1 MNPKGETMRLIV
13 VGLFCLLMLVP
24 AFGSGTSARPKRNDA
39 ALVLGQRVTGI
50 KLAQR
55 SVSPVPQAAQAAQ
68 GAQVE
73 PKHEAPVTKSET
85 MAPKSETPLTK
96 SEPPVDVDMESRE
109 AISTGLTTAG
119 IPLAQSPM
127 TEPRAPRSVGCTSGS
142 GTSFGRRGMFGYRR

>member
-1 MNPKGETMRLIV
+1 MRLIV

-24 AFGSGTSARPKRNDA
+24 AFGSGASARPKRNDT

-55 SVSPVPQAAQAAQ
+55 SVSPVPQAAQ

-73 PKHEAPVTKSET
+73 TKNEPPVTKTET
-85 MAPKSETPLTK
+85 VAPKSETPVTK
-96 SEPPVDVDMESRE
+96 PETPVVDVESRE

-119 IPLAQSPM
+119 IPLAQSVMATPQIM
-127 TEPRAPRSVGCTSGS
+127 RSAAVSRAGGCGGFAGGS
-142 GTSFGRRGMFGYRR
+142 GAGFGRRGVFGYRR